1 MERRL
6 GGWTPTYPAHSHV
19 WTQQLGKLKEFSFSL
34 ELVRQNIKQRFS
46 HFSVNHL
53 RIVLKMQIPLQDDWG
68 GGQDFAF
75 LTSFKVILVLP
86 AQGPQPEKRGTR

>member
-1 MERRL
+1 MN
-6 GGWTPTYPAHSHV
+6 TYLPSPQSRVDTAAGQ
-19 WTQQLGKLKEFSFSL
+19 TQRIQSFSL
-34 ELVRQNIKQRFS
+34 ELVRQNIKQCFS
-46 HFSVNHL
+46 HFSMNHL